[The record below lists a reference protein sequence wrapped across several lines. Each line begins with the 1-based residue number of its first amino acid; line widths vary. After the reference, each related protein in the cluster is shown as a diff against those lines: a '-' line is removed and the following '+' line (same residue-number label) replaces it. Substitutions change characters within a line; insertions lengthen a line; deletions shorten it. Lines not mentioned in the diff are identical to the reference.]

1 MNDEAWLHRSLCLLW
16 IGAFIIFDYLSLV
29 NMETYQFE
37 KLTAW
42 QKAKELAIAVYRL
55 VAKFPQ
61 FEQYALSSQ
70 VRRATISVPSNI
82 AEGTGRVSV
91 KEKTHFLEISYGSL
105 LETYCQLQIAA
116 ELGYISNDDLEAIKP
131 LFFETSRLISGLR
144 NSYTSKL

>member
-1 MNDEAWLHRSLCLLW
+1 
-16 IGAFIIFDYLSLV
+16 
-29 NMETYQFE
+29 METYQFE

-55 VAKFPQ
+55 LTNFPQ
-61 FEQYALSSQ
+61 HEQYALTSQ
-70 VRRATISVPSNI
+70 LRRAAISIPSNI

-91 KEKTHFLEISYGSL
+91 KEKIHFLEISFSSL
-105 LETYCQLQIAA
+105 LETYCQLQIAV
-116 ELGYISNDDLEAIKP
+116 ELNYISNDDLEAIKP